1 MLKNYKITFEH
12 NESRIDRWLKRIFS
26 TLNQSFIEKS
36 LRKNL
41 IKVNKKKVSAKY
53 KLKENDIV
61 NIFNY
66 SKESYYN
73 LPNISLKHK
82 ISYSLKIQFKKSI
95 IFENNNFIIIN
106 KWDGIP
112 TQGGSKVKCSIN
124 DIIKDTS
131 NDYNLVHRLDKDTS
145 GLLIVSKNLIYTK
158 LFGQMFKKKQIK
170 KKYLSICEGVPKK
183 HDSLIT
189 FNVVDKKKPDVLKE
203 AITKYKV
210 ISYKDNISIITFEP
224 LTGKKHQLRI
234 ASKYLGC
241 PIIGD
246 TKYNAKKNYDKE
258 ILKLNSY
265 LLQFKIEDEI
275 FNFRSELPHHLIDFI
290 NKKKLDLLEKNISI
304 S

>member
-12 NESRIDRWLKRIFS
+12 NESRIDRWLKRIFPI
-26 TLNQSFIEKS
+26 LNQSLIEKS
-36 LRKNL
+36 LRKEL
-41 IKVNKKKVSAKY
+41 IKVNRKKVSAKY

-66 SKESYYN
+66 SKKSYYS
-73 LPNISLKHK
+73 LPNISSKQK
-82 ISYSLKIQFKKSI
+82 IPNSIKIQFKKSI
-95 IFENNNFIIIN
+95 IFENNNFIIVN

-112 TQGGSKVKCSIN
+112 TQGGTKVNFSIN
-124 DIIKDTS
+124 DIIKDIS

-145 GLLIVSKNLIYTK
+145 GLLIISKNLIYTK
-158 LFGQMFKKKQIK
+158 LFGQMFKEKKIK
-170 KKYLSICEGVPKK
+170 KNYLAICEGVPKK
-183 HDSLIT
+183 HASSISLNII
-189 FNVVDKKKPDVLKE
+189 DKSKPDAIKE
-203 AITKYKV
+203 TITKYKV
-210 ISYKDNISIITFEP
+210 ISYKNNISIICFEP

-234 ASKYLGC
+234 VSKYLGC

-246 TKYNAKKNYDKE
+246 KKYNIKKNYNNE

-265 LLQFKIEDEI
+265 LLKFNIENKI

-290 NKKKLDLLEKNISI
+290 NKNKLNLLENNISI